1 MAYPIVN
8 KLITEC
14 NSDMSAAEAHGMATG
29 MLCVNAETL
38 SSYWLAELLNDAK
51 PVSDDDQQVLVRLFE
66 ETKQLLAC
74 DEFTFALFLPDDD
87 TLLSARV
94 SALKTWCQG
103 FLYGVGAA
111 HLTGDYSSDVR
122 EVLKDISEF
131 TRLDTMA
138 EGEEDENAFVEITEY
153 LKSVVLLLR
162 DDLTSHNP
170 DKVH

>member
-1 MAYPIVN
+1 MAYPIVD

-14 NSDMSAAEAHGMATG
+14 SSDLSAAEAHGIATG

-51 PVSDDDQQVLVRLFE
+51 PVSAEGQQVLVRLFE

-87 TLLSARV
+87 TLLSERAN
-94 SALKTWCQG
+94 ALKSWCQG

-111 HLTGDYSSDVR
+111 HLTGDYSSDAR
-122 EVLKDISEF
+122 EALKDISEF

-162 DDLTSHNP
+162 DDLTGHNP